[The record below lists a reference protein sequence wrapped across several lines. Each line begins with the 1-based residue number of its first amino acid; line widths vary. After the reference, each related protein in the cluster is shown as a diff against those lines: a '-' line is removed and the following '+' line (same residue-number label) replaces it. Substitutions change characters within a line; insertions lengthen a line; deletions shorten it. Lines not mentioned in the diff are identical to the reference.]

1 MDKLEKI
8 FDDKTFQDPEYYG
21 ANFSFP
27 EVSKKKNKNYIDNI
41 FRILRGVEEVGHE
54 IEKLKETPLKNI
66 S

>member
-27 EVSKKKNKNYIDNI
+27 EVSKKEKVVCQQNYREMVKWGTDHLCPFQN
-41 FRILRGVEEVGHE
+41 EN
-54 IEKLKETPLKNI
+54 LKPTNAF
-66 S
+66 

>member
-27 EVSKKKNKNYIDNI
+27 EVSKKKKKLSVNKII
-41 FRILRGVEEVGHE
+41 G
-54 IEKLKETPLKNI
+54 KW
-66 S
+66 